1 MSETPTHFIAVC
13 PHCLVGLKVPSEYSG
28 QNVRCKH
35 CDQKFRALSPDFPLT
50 PGSSDYSAAAVS
62 VPGSGSDRLAV
73 NCPNCG
79 TGLSVRRAYA
89 GQHVRC
95 GQCGQKFPVSRSGR
109 CRGERRVG
117 SLQSALQHPRG
128 TSVRRG
134 IDPSDRP
141 GGRVRGTARGDQRR
155 TRSVAGR
162 AGAPASGPKDV
173 RGRTRAGP
181 GRARAPER
189 GPDPGEGETEP
200 APGRAGPDP
209 RGLRG
214 HPERARLAPGRG
226 RRPSQS
232 SANPR
237 IRAILARGARPDLD
251 AARRGAPH
259 RPPRDRRDEGEG
271 RAARADPGKCPRRTR
286 GRVA

>member
-95 GQCGQKFPVSRSGR
+95 GQCGQKFPVSLPGDAGASVESDLFSQLYSTLAEPRSGEASTPPIGR
-109 CRGERRVG
+109 GGVSEEQLAAISGER
-117 SLQSALQHPRG
+117 
-128 TSVRRG
+128 
-134 IDPSDRP
+134 
-141 GGRVRGTARGDQRR
+141 DQLRDELE
-155 TRSVAGR
+155 
-162 AGAPASGPKDV
+162 APASGPKDI
-173 RGRTRAGP
+173 RRENASRAGP
-181 GRARAPER
+181 
-189 GPDPGEGETEP
+189 
-200 APGRAGPDP
+200 
-209 RGLRG
+209 
-214 HPERARLAPGRG
+214 
-226 RRPSQS
+226 SK
-232 SANPR
+232 SA
-237 IRAILARGARPDLD
+237 
-251 AARRGAPH
+251 
-259 RPPRDRRDEGEG
+259 
-271 RAARADPGKCPRRTR
+271 
-286 GRVA
+286 